1 MKISYNWLKNYVDFN
16 LTPQDLGE
24 VLTGVGLEVEDV
36 IFFESIK
43 GSLAGVVIGEVVEC
57 EKHPDADKL
66 SVTRVNV
73 GTGELLQIVCGA
85 PNVAQGQK
93 VVVAQVGAT
102 IYPYSGDK
110 LVMKKA
116 KIRGV
121 ESFGMI
127 CAEDE
132 LGLSDSHAGIM
143 VLDSSVAVGTT
154 AAEYFKVET
163 DYTIEIGLT
172 PNRGDAF
179 SHLGVARDLATVLPV
194 TYRAPVSLTRPDVS
208 AFKVA
213 NNNLK
218 IDVEVLDS
226 EACPRYSGVCI
237 AGIKVADSPTW
248 LKNKLSTIGVR
259 SINNVVDITNF
270 VLHEYGQPLH
280 AFDYDK
286 IKDTKVVVKKV
297 ANGTKFKTLDEKE
310 LTLHAEDLM
319 INDAEK
325 PMCMAGVFGG
335 LDSGVTSSTVN
346 LFIESAYFSSTS
358 IRKTS
363 SRHGL
368 RTDAA
373 THFEKGTDPNITIE
387 ALQRAALLITEICGG
402 AIASDV
408 VDIYPTALP
417 DWSLDVSVN
426 RMLRL
431 AGFPIETST
440 IKTILS
446 GLGIRIEKEEGDVW
460 QLFIPAYKS
469 EVKRE
474 ADVVEEIVRIYGYNS
489 FTLPKT
495 VKSALTFS
503 PAVNVTQVENSIA
516 ELLSG
521 CGLNEVW
528 TNSVSQS
535 RFEENE
541 VLRKQQVKL
550 LNSQTADLDSLRTSM
565 LYSGLEVIAYNQ
577 NRKMS
582 DLRFYEFGKTYH
594 KTENAYQEQLHLSLF
609 LTGQTL
615 SESWLGKGDK
625 YNYYHLKQLVNMILT
640 KLGHYHFSQ
649 TVLQQ
654 SPFDYALVL
663 SNEGIEI
670 ARFGLVNRSVLT
682 KFDIK
687 QEVFYADLNWSYLLD
702 KSQFAHVQFTA
713 LPKFP
718 AVKRD
723 LALVVNQ
730 NISFEQIEQ
739 LTQVESKKLLQQIAL
754 FDVYKGDKIEAG
766 KKSYA
771 ISMTFQHPDKTL
783 TDQEIEKL
791 MSRLMAKFET
801 ELGATIRKG

>member
-36 IFFESIK
+36 VYFESVK
-43 GSLAGVVIGEVVEC
+43 GSLSGVVIGEVVSC

-66 SVTRVNV
+66 SVTKVDV

-102 IYPYSGDK
+102 IYPFSGDK

-143 VLDSSVAVGTT
+143 VLEPSVAVGTP

-163 DYTIEIGLT
+163 DYTLEIGLT

-194 TYRAPVSLTRPDVS
+194 TYRAPVTLTRPDVS
-208 AFKVA
+208 AFAVA
-213 NNNLK
+213 NNSLK
-218 IDVEVLDS
+218 ISVEVKDIT
-226 EACPRYSGVCI
+226 ACPRYSGVCI
-237 AGIKVADSPTW
+237 AGIKVGESPSW
-248 LKNKLSTIGVR
+248 LKNRLSAIGVR

-286 IKDTKVVVKKV
+286 IQGQKVVV
-297 ANGTKFKTLDEKE
+297 AAAAAGSKFKTLDGKE
-310 LTLHAEDLM
+310 LTLHEEDLM
-319 INDAEK
+319 ICDAGK
-325 PMCMAGVFGG
+325 PMCLAGVFGG
-335 LDSGVTSSTVN
+335 FDSGVTSSTVN
-346 LFIESAYFSSTS
+346 LFIESAYFSATS
-358 IRKTS
+358 VRKS
-363 SRHGL
+363 SNRHGL

-373 THFEKGTDPNITIE
+373 THFEKGTDPSITIV

-402 AIASDV
+402 VIASEVIDN
-408 VDIYPTALP
+408 YPTALP
-417 DWSLDVSVN
+417 GWSLEVSVD
-426 RMLRL
+426 RVLRL
-431 AGFPIETST
+431 AGFSIELST
-440 IKTILS
+440 IKAILT
-446 GLGIRIEKEEGDVW
+446 GLGIAVEKEEGDNW

-489 FTLPKT
+489 FTLPKA

-503 PAVNVTQVENSIA
+503 PVVNATQVENNIA

-521 CGLNEVW
+521 FGLNEVW

-535 RFEENE
+535 KFEEDE
-541 VLRKQQVKL
+541 ALRKQQVKL

-565 LYSGLEVIAYNQ
+565 LYSGLEVIAHNQ

-594 KTENAYQEQLHLSLF
+594 KAEDAYNEQLHLSLF
-609 LTGQTL
+609 LTGQTMA
-615 SESWLGKGDK
+615 ESWLGKGEK
-625 YNYYHLKQLVNMILT
+625 YNFFHLKQLVNMVLT
-640 KLGHYHFSQ
+640 KLGHHHFVQ

-654 SPFDYALVL
+654 SPYDYALVL

-670 ARFGLVNRSVLT
+670 ARLGLVSRAVLT

-687 QEVFYADLNWSYLLD
+687 QEVFYADLNWTYLLD
-702 KSQFAHVQFTA
+702 KSQFAHVEFSA

-730 NISFEQIEQ
+730 DVSFEQIEQ
-739 LTQVESKKLLQQIAL
+739 LTIAESKKLLQNIAL
-754 FDVYKGDKIEAG
+754 FDVYKGDKIEVG

-771 ISMTFQHPDKTL
+771 ISLLFQHPDKTL

-791 MSRLMAKFET
+791 MNRLMTKFET

>member
-163 DYTIEIGLT
+163 DYTLEIGLT

-208 AFKVA
+208 AFKVTS
-213 NNNLK
+213 NNLK

-248 LKNKLSTIGVR
+248 LKNKLSAIGVR

-286 IKDTKVVVKKV
+286 IKDAKVVVKKV

-335 LDSGVTSSTVN
+335 LESSVTSRTVN

-402 AIASDV
+402 NIASDV

-417 DWSLDVSVN
+417 GWSLDVSVN

-431 AGFPIETST
+431 AGFPTETFT
-440 IKTILS
+440 I
-446 GLGIRIEKEEGDVW
+446 
-460 QLFIPAYKS
+460 
-469 EVKRE
+469 
-474 ADVVEEIVRIYGYNS
+474 
-489 FTLPKT
+489 
-495 VKSALTFS
+495 
-503 PAVNVTQVENSIA
+503 
-516 ELLSG
+516 
-521 CGLNEVW
+521 
-528 TNSVSQS
+528 
-535 RFEENE
+535 
-541 VLRKQQVKL
+541 
-550 LNSQTADLDSLRTSM
+550 
-565 LYSGLEVIAYNQ
+565 
-577 NRKMS
+577 
-582 DLRFYEFGKTYH
+582 
-594 KTENAYQEQLHLSLF
+594 
-609 LTGQTL
+609 
-615 SESWLGKGDK
+615 
-625 YNYYHLKQLVNMILT
+625 
-640 KLGHYHFSQ
+640 
-649 TVLQQ
+649 
-654 SPFDYALVL
+654 
-663 SNEGIEI
+663 
-670 ARFGLVNRSVLT
+670 
-682 KFDIK
+682 
-687 QEVFYADLNWSYLLD
+687 
-702 KSQFAHVQFTA
+702 
-713 LPKFP
+713 
-718 AVKRD
+718 
-723 LALVVNQ
+723 
-730 NISFEQIEQ
+730 
-739 LTQVESKKLLQQIAL
+739 
-754 FDVYKGDKIEAG
+754 
-766 KKSYA
+766 
-771 ISMTFQHPDKTL
+771 
-783 TDQEIEKL
+783 
-791 MSRLMAKFET
+791 
-801 ELGATIRKG
+801 